1 VDRALKLR
9 GISCRSNK
17 LQVKGGDVLLYWL
30 LYQKLFPYYRLF
42 RIFRYLTFRTVFA
55 SLTALL
61 IGLLIGPYV
70 IEKLREFQIGQ
81 YIREEGPQSH
91 QKKSGTPTMGG
102 VLICISILVP
112 TLLWADLSNPYV
124 WLVTLSTLA
133 FGAIG
138 FADDYIKVVH
148 RRNKGLTAKAKL
160 GLQFVAS
167 AAVAVALVV
176 METRG
181 EYSTR
186 LMVPF
191 AKRFRPDLVWEW
203 MGHIPH
209 MHWLVF
215 LPFVVFV
222 MIVLSGASNAVNLT
236 DGLDGLAIGCTIIA
250 AGALTVLTYVSG
262 HSVFS
267 DYLELQR
274 MPMVSELTVFCGS
287 MVGASIGFLW
297 YNAHP
302 AEVFMGDVGSLA
314 LGGAIG
320 TVAVV
325 IKQELLLPFIGG
337 VFILEALS
345 VMLQVGSYK
354 LRNGKRIFKMAPL
367 HHHFELMGW
376 SESKVI
382 ARFWILALVFALFA
396 LTTLKL
402 R

>member
-1 VDRALKLR
+1 M
-9 GISCRSNK
+9 
-17 LQVKGGDVLLYWL
+17 LYWL
-30 LYQKLFPYYRLF
+30 LYQKLFPYFRLF

-102 VLICISILVP
+102 VLICISILIP
-112 TLLWADLSNPYV
+112 TLLWADLSNPFV
-124 WLVTLSTLA
+124 WVVMLSTLA

-148 RRNKGLTAKAKL
+148 RRNQGLTGRQKL
-160 GLQFVAS
+160 ALQFLAS
-167 AAVAVALVV
+167 AGVAVALLR
-176 METRG
+176 MEVRG
-181 EYSTR
+181 GYSTR
-186 LMVPF
+186 LVVPF
-191 AKRFRPDLVWEW
+191 LKRFRPDLVWEW
-203 MGHIPH
+203 LGHIPH

-222 MIVLSGASNAVNLT
+222 MLVIAGSSNAVNLT

-262 HSVFS
+262 HAVFA

-274 MPMVSELTVFCGS
+274 MPMVSELTVFCGA

-314 LGGAIG
+314 LGGAIA

>member
-1 VDRALKLR
+1 M
-9 GISCRSNK
+9 
-17 LQVKGGDVLLYWL
+17 LYWL
-30 LYQKLFPYYRLF
+30 LYQKLFPYFRLF

-112 TLLWADLSNPYV
+112 TLMWSDLSNPYV
-124 WLVTLSTLA
+124 WLVMLSTLA

-148 RRNKGLTAKAKL
+148 RQNQGLTARAKL
-160 GLQFVAS
+160 GLQFVVS
-167 AAVAVALVV
+167 AAVAATLVV
-176 METRG
+176 MEIRG
-181 EYSTR
+181 GYSTR

-203 MGHIPH
+203 MGYIPH

-222 MIVLSGASNAVNLT
+222 MIVIAGASNSVNLT

-262 HSVFS
+262 HVVFS

-302 AEVFMGDVGSLA
+302 AEIFMGDVGSLA

-337 VFILEALS
+337 VFILEAVS

>member
-1 VDRALKLR
+1 
-9 GISCRSNK
+9 
-17 LQVKGGDVLLYWL
+17 LLYWL
-30 LYQKLFPYYRLF
+30 LYQKLFPYFRIF

-61 IGLLIGPYV
+61 IGLLIGPFV
-70 IEKLREFQIGQ
+70 IERLREFQIGQ
-81 YIREEGPQSH
+81 YIREDGPQSH
-91 QKKSGTPTMGG
+91 LKKGGTPTMGG

-112 TLLWADLSNPYV
+112 TLLWSDLSNPFV
-124 WLVTLSTLA
+124 ILVVLATMA

-138 FADDYIKVVH
+138 FTDDYIKTV
-148 RRNKGLTAKAKL
+148 RRNNKGLSARQKL
-160 GLQFVAS
+160 MLQFLAS
-167 AAVAVALVV
+167 GLVAVALVV
-176 METRG
+176 MDMQGR
-181 EYSTR
+181 YSTR
-186 LMVPF
+186 LVVPF
-191 AKRFRPDLVWEW
+191 AKRFRPDLVWQW
-203 MGHIPH
+203 MGHVPH
-209 MHWLVF
+209 MHWLAF
-215 LPFVVFV
+215 LPFIGFV
-222 MIVLSGASNAVNLT
+222 MLVLTFSSNAVNLT

-262 HSVFS
+262 HVVFS

-314 LGGAIG
+314 LGGALG
-320 TVAVV
+320 TVAVI

-337 VFILEALS
+337 VFIMEAVS
-345 VMLQVGSYK
+345 VILQVGSFK
-354 LRNGKRIFKMAPL
+354 LRNGKRIFRMAPL
-367 HHHFELMGW
+367 HHHFELGGW

-382 ARFWILALVFALFA
+382 ARFWILALVFALLA

>member
-1 VDRALKLR
+1 M
-9 GISCRSNK
+9 
-17 LQVKGGDVLLYWL
+17 LYYV
-30 LYQKLFPYYRLF
+30 LYQWLQRYFSPLNV
-42 RIFRYLTFRTVFA
+42 FRYITVRTVYA
-55 SLTALL
+55 SLTAMFLAFVFGPWL
-61 IGLLIGPYV
+61 IK
-70 IEKLREFQIGQ
+70 KLREMQIGQ
-81 YIREEGPQSH
+81 YIREEGPEAH
-91 QKKSGTPTMGG
+91 QKKKGTPTMGG
-102 VLICISILVP
+102 VLIVLSTLVP
-112 TLLWADLSNPYV
+112 TLLWADLTNGFV
-124 WLVTLSTLA
+124 LLVIFALLA
-133 FGAIG
+133 FAGIG
-138 FADDYIKVVH
+138 FVDDYAKVSKQ
-148 RRNKGLTAKAKL
+148 RNLGLTSKKKFSLQLLVSFIIGVGLL
-160 GLQFVAS
+160 GLATR
-167 AAVAVALVV
+167 AA
-176 METRG
+176 
-181 EYSTR
+181 YSTQ
-186 LMVPF
+186 LSIPF
-191 AKRFRPDLVWEW
+191 AKRLHPDMVVHVFLTSK
-203 MGHIPH
+203 H
-209 MHWLVF
+209 MWFLAFVPFLVF
-215 LPFVVFV
+215 VAI
-222 MIVLSGASNAVNLT
+222 MITGASNAVNLS
-236 DGLDGLAIGCTIIA
+236 DGLDGLAIGCTVIA
-250 AGALTVLTYVSG
+250 ASALTVLTYVSG
-262 HSVFS
+262 NAVFS

-274 MPMVSELTVFCGS
+274 MPMVSEVTVFCGA

-382 ARFWILALVFALFA
+382 TRFWILALVFALFA

>member
-1 VDRALKLR
+1 M
-9 GISCRSNK
+9 
-17 LQVKGGDVLLYWL
+17 LYWL
-30 LYQKLFPYYRLF
+30 LYQKLFPYFRLF

-61 IGLLIGPYV
+61 IGLLIGPFV

-112 TLLWADLSNPYV
+112 TLLWSDLSNPYV
-124 WLVTLSTLA
+124 WLVMLSTLA

-148 RRNKGLTAKAKL
+148 RRNQGLTARAKL
-160 GLQFVAS
+160 GLQFLASGVVA
-167 AAVAVALVV
+167 ATLVR
-176 METRG
+176 METWG
-181 EYSTR
+181 GYSTR

-191 AKRFRPDLVWEW
+191 AKRFRPDLTWEW
-203 MGHIPH
+203 LGHVPH

-215 LPFVVFV
+215 LPFVGFV
-222 MIVLSGASNAVNLT
+222 MLVIAGSSNAVNLT

-262 HSVFS
+262 HAIFS

>member
-1 VDRALKLR
+1 
-9 GISCRSNK
+9 
-17 LQVKGGDVLLYWL
+17 LLYWL
-30 LYQKLFPYYRLF
+30 LYQKLFPYFRLF

-124 WLVTLSTLA
+124 WLVMLSTLA

-148 RRNKGLTAKAKL
+148 RQNQGLTARAKL

-167 AAVAVALVV
+167 AVVAITLVV

-222 MIVLSGASNAVNLT
+222 MIVIAGASNAVNLT

-302 AEVFMGDVGSLA
+302 AEIFMGDVGSLA

-337 VFILEALS
+337 VFILEAVS

-367 HHHFELMGW
+367 HHHFELIGW

>member
-1 VDRALKLR
+1 
-9 GISCRSNK
+9 
-17 LQVKGGDVLLYWL
+17 LLYWL
-30 LYQKLFPYYRLF
+30 LYQKLFPYFRLF
-42 RIFRYLTFRTVFA
+42 RIFRYVTFRTVFA

-61 IGLLIGPYV
+61 IALLIGPYV
-70 IEKLREFQIGQ
+70 IERLREFQIGQ

-112 TLLWADLSNPYV
+112 TLLWSDLSNPFV
-124 WLVTLSTLA
+124 WLVMLSTLA
-133 FGAIG
+133 FAAIG

-148 RRNKGLTAKAKL
+148 RRNLGLTARAKL
-160 GLQFVAS
+160 SLQLLVS
-167 AAVAVALVV
+167 AAVAIALLVLQSHGNY
-176 METRG
+176 T
-181 EYSTR
+181 TR
-186 LMVPF
+186 LIFPF
-191 AKRFRPDLVWEW
+191 FKRFRPDMVWHSL
-203 MGHIPH
+203 GHIPH
-209 MHWLVF
+209 LEWLAFV
-215 LPFVVFV
+215 PFVVFV
-222 MIVLSGASNAVNLT
+222 MIVIAGASNAVNLT

-262 HSVFS
+262 HVVFS

-274 MPMVSELTVFCGS
+274 MPMVSELTIFCGA

-302 AEVFMGDVGSLA
+302 AEIFMGDVGSLA

-320 TVAVV
+320 TVAVA

-367 HHHFELMGW
+367 HHHFELLGW

-382 ARFWILALVFALFA
+382 ARFWILALIFALLA

>member
-1 VDRALKLR
+1 
-9 GISCRSNK
+9 
-17 LQVKGGDVLLYWL
+17 LLYWL
-30 LYQKLFPYYRLF
+30 LYQKLFPYFRLF

-112 TLLWADLSNPYV
+112 TLMWSDLSNPYV
-124 WLVTLSTLA
+124 WLVMLSTLA

-148 RRNKGLTAKAKL
+148 RENQGLTARAKL
-160 GLQFVAS
+160 GLQFVVS
-167 AAVAVALVV
+167 AAVAATLVV
-176 METRG
+176 MEIRG
-181 EYSTR
+181 GYSTR

-215 LPFVVFV
+215 LPFVFFV
-222 MIVLSGASNAVNLT
+222 MIVIAGASNAVNLT

-262 HSVFS
+262 HVVFS

-302 AEVFMGDVGSLA
+302 AEIFMGDVGSLA

>member
-1 VDRALKLR
+1 M
-9 GISCRSNK
+9 
-17 LQVKGGDVLLYWL
+17 LYWL
-30 LYQKLFPYYRLF
+30 LYQKLFPYFRLF

-102 VLICISILVP
+102 VLICISILIP
-112 TLLWADLSNPYV
+112 TLLWSDLSDPYV
-124 WLVTLSTLA
+124 WLVMLSTLA

-148 RRNKGLTAKAKL
+148 RRNQGLTARAKL
-160 GLQFVAS
+160 GLQFVVS
-167 AAVAVALVV
+167 ALVAATLV
-176 METRG
+176 LMEARG
-181 EYSTR
+181 AYSTR

-209 MHWLVF
+209 LHWLVF

-222 MIVLSGASNAVNLT
+222 MIVISGASNAVNLT

-287 MVGASIGFLW
+287 MVGASIGVLW

-302 AEVFMGDVGSLA
+302 AEIFMGDVGSLA

-337 VFILEALS
+337 VFILEAVS

-367 HHHFELMGW
+367 HHHFELLGW

>member
-1 VDRALKLR
+1 
-9 GISCRSNK
+9 
-17 LQVKGGDVLLYWL
+17 LLYWL

-148 RRNKGLTAKAKL
+148 RRNKGLSARAKL
-160 GLQFVAS
+160 GLQFLAS
-167 AAVAVALVV
+167 AGVAAALVV

-181 EYSTR
+181 GYSTR

-203 MGHIPH
+203 MGHVPH

-215 LPFVVFV
+215 VPFVIFV
-222 MIVLSGASNAVNLT
+222 MIVISGASNAVNLT

-262 HSVFS
+262 HVVFS

-367 HHHFELMGW
+367 HHHFELVGW

>member
-1 VDRALKLR
+1 M
-9 GISCRSNK
+9 
-17 LQVKGGDVLLYWL
+17 LYWL
-30 LYQKLFPYYRLF
+30 LYQKLFPYFRLF

-70 IEKLREFQIGQ
+70 IDKLREFQIGQ

-112 TLLWADLSNPYV
+112 TLMWSDLSNPYV
-124 WLVTLSTLA
+124 WLVMLSTLA

-138 FADDYIKVVH
+138 FTDDYIKVVH
-148 RRNKGLTAKAKL
+148 RENQGLTARAKL
-160 GLQFVAS
+160 GLQFVVS
-167 AAVAVALVV
+167 AAVAASLVV
-176 METRG
+176 MEIRG
-181 EYSTR
+181 GYSTR

-215 LPFVVFV
+215 IPFVIFV
-222 MIVLSGASNAVNLT
+222 MIVIAGASNAVNLT

-262 HSVFS
+262 HVVFS

-302 AEVFMGDVGSLA
+302 AEIFMGDVGSLA

>member
-1 VDRALKLR
+1 M
-9 GISCRSNK
+9 
-17 LQVKGGDVLLYWL
+17 LYWL

-124 WLVTLSTLA
+124 WLVMLSTLA

-160 GLQFVAS
+160 GLQLVAS
-167 AAVAVALVV
+167 AGVAVALVV

-203 MGHIPH
+203 LGHIPH

-222 MIVLSGASNAVNLT
+222 LIVLSGASNAVNLT
-236 DGLDGLAIGCTIIA
+236 DGLDGLAIGCTIVA

-367 HHHFELMGW
+367 HHHFELLGW